1 MPGRATSLASV
12 GLLLALSVLVAAL
25 GATPGPSSGQVSSG
39 QRSGASPDRSS
50 LGAQTQVHERSGAPS
65 PPLTRPSDPTGSI
78 RDTVSQTFRC
88 MYPEGPGGRA
98 PKGVPELTSSEPG
111 QPRVTAT
118 TFCRSSSWY
127 VSFRVGA
134 RTPEPFE
141 VPDDPPIPPHVT
153 VRRLLTIRAGDIP
166 AALVE
171 REVFGSASLYELFT
185 SNGNDVTPVVLVPG
199 DSPVLLL
206 QSDALLDGAG
216 FTCTPSASGEVIRQ
230 YEWYIVNPLT
240 MRTDA
245 RGDIEGDPEVFL
257 ETTIYSAAS
266 ERTFT
271 STTDAIATIGYRN
284 VESFSGD
291 TC

>member
-1 MPGRATSLASV
+1 MKRVPGRATSLASV

-25 GATPGPSSGQVSSG
+25 GSTPGAGSGG
-39 QRSGASPDRSS
+39 PRTGSS
-50 LGAQTQVHERSGAPS
+50 LGVPAQVHRRSGAPDR
-65 PPLTRPSDPTGSI
+65 PLTRTTAPPTAV
-78 RDTVSQTFRC
+78 RQTVSQSFRC

-98 PKGVPELTSSEPG
+98 PRGVPELTSSEPG
-111 QPRVTAT
+111 IPQVTAT
-118 TFCRSSSWY
+118 TFCRGSNWY

-134 RTPEPFE
+134 RTSEPFE

-153 VRRLLTIRAGDIP
+153 VQRFVTVGPGNIP

-171 REVFGSASLYELFT
+171 RESFGSASIYELFT
-185 SNGNDVTPVVLVPG
+185 STGNHVAPVLLVPG

-206 QSDALLDGAG
+206 QSDELLDGAG

-230 YEWYIVNPLT
+230 YEWYIINPLT
-240 MRTDA
+240 LRTTA
-245 RGDIEGDPEVFL
+245 RGDIEGDPEVYL
-257 ETTIYSAAS
+257 ETTIYTAVSA
-266 ERTFT
+266 RTFT
-271 STTDAIATIGYRN
+271 SSTDAIVATGYTT